1 MRFCL
6 PFPLLPIDL
15 WNIRAVAIVDLLPH
29 DAAKNS
35 FRTEWDLVTQ
45 RARRCGNEDDVMA
58 LNTVPRVFGMR

>member
-6 PFPLLPIDL
+6 PFPLLPIRIWDTP
-15 WNIRAVAIVDLLPH
+15 VAIVDLLPH
-29 DAAKNS
+29 DAPVSS

-45 RARRCGNEDDVMA
+45 RARRCGNEGDVMA

>member
-1 MRFCL
+1 MRFCP
-6 PFPLLPIDL
+6 PFPLLPISIWD
-15 WNIRAVAIVDLLPH
+15 IRVVFSVELLPH

>member
-6 PFPLLPIDL
+6 PFPLLPIRIWDTP
-15 WNIRAVAIVDLLPH
+15 VAIVDLLPH

-58 LNTVPRVFGMR
+58 LNTVPRVFGVR